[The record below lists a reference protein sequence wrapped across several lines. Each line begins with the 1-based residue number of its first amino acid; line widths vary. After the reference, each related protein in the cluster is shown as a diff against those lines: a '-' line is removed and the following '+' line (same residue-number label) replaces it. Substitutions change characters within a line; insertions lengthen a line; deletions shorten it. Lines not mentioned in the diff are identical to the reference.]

1 MNNQPT
7 DSTPTNSSDSRSTDQ
22 TQSQTNIGVGEN
34 TAGADPQGISADQT
48 PLSDVTPN
56 SGQAGQIAAG
66 KPTTG
71 GDTFANQGQAKVAG
85 EEAVGG
91 TTPTPGQNV
100 VGNLGESVGIT
111 YPERQPV
118 AGAEIMEERDENR
131 WELDPDSK
139 ESR

>member
-1 MNNQPT
+1 MTNQPT
-7 DSTPTNSSDSRSTDQ
+7 TPSPADNSAAEDIA
-22 TQSQTNIGVGEN
+22 QSQTNISVGEH
-34 TAGADPQGISADQT
+34 TAKADPHGASAAPDEVPDVIS
-48 PLSDVTPN
+48 N
-56 SGQAGQIAAG
+56 SGGAGHIAAG
-66 KPTTG
+66 GPTTG
-71 GDTFANQGQAKVAG
+71 GDSFANQGQAKVVG

-100 VGNLGESVGIT
+100 VGNLGEAVGVS

-118 AGAEIMEERDENR
+118 AGAEIMEARDENR